1 MEDIPPFPP
10 PHAGPCNEAI
20 LDSFC
25 MPDFYSSAAEA
36 TKRSAARN
44 KGCRHEGKRPCFF
57 AGYCEED
64 IESMESLCNMIAGDA
79 PLYTMFRKAG
89 DLVKCPF
96 RGPFSF
102 SYSRGGRGQ
111 VCAHPPSYLDSCGD
125 DQKMRL
131 KYQACLDVE
140 GSEVASEYAQNA
152 SKKDPLRHASG
163 SHWAS

>member
-1 MEDIPPFPP
+1 
-10 PHAGPCNEAI
+10 
-20 LDSFC
+20 
-25 MPDFYSSAAEA
+25 MPDFYTSAAEA

-102 SYSRGGRGQ
+102 SYSKGGRGQ
-111 VCAHPPSYLDSCGD
+111 VCEYPPSYLDSCGD
-125 DQKMRL
+125 NQKMKL

-152 SKKDPLRHASG
+152 KKKDPLL
-163 SHWAS
+163 